1 MLNRYSEFLS
11 YFTIPMRYLGFII
24 FLLMSILCL
33 TFYLVVFLI
42 INLNK
47 KVEPI
52 NKVFIHEGLY

>member
-1 MLNRYSEFLS
+1 MLNFL
-11 YFTIPMRYLGFII
+11 FHLH
-24 FLLMSILCL
+24 L